1 MPGLDREVIRE
12 INWERA
18 IQNILLDTRS
28 DFVLSPHFDLIYN
41 RASERLIERTTQ
53 GLRSG
58 DYQPRLPI
66 TLSVPKSNFLTRPG
80 SILEPQDRL
89 VHQALLEQALPRIE
103 ENMDRTRSFSHVPN
117 GANALF
123 QPSHEG
129 WDAFQA
135 CVRGISNA
143 HPFVLR
149 ADVANYFETIPQHAV
164 INLLNAAGVRGE
176 IVNLLEEQLLAFQQ
190 RQSTGIIQGIYP
202 SDVLGN
208 FYLSDFDADC
218 EMHGLTSARYV
229 DDIYVGFNDERS
241 ARRELVRLN
250 ARLRSS
256 GLFFNTS
263 KTSILTAANVRAEEG
278 ALEELFDEARGEIY
292 AHLEWLSQSGYGF
305 QGNWIINGDIPTE
318 EEIELQA
325 TKRLLFYDGSH
336 DSQREKIERFCLPIL
351 RGGNDDSAIDLVFDN
366 FDTRPQLT
374 RIYAS
379 YLTHFS
385 RESPDIAARISR
397 LMQEDQFFCD
407 YQRMYVLASIL
418 NRETND
424 ASTVMKCQ
432 QWMESGIIGAETRAL
447 AAIFVAKFGSPQQK
461 RSVRL
466 RYENEPSEYVRAAI
480 LYSAQFFTLADR
492 RTAKRAWGGHSSIN
506 ALIADAI

>member
-1 MPGLDREVIRE
+1 MPGLDREIIPE
-12 INWERA
+12 IDWERA
-18 IQNILLDTRS
+18 IQNILLDARS

-41 RASERLIERTTQ
+41 RASQRLIEKTTQ
-53 GLRSG
+53 ELRSG
-58 DYQPRLPI
+58 AYQPRLPI
-66 TLSVPKSNFLTRPG
+66 TFSVPKSNFLTRPG
-80 SILEPQDRL
+80 STLEPQDRL

-103 ENMDRTRSFSHVPN
+103 ENMDRARTFSHVPN

-135 CVRGISNA
+135 SVRVISNA

-149 ADVANYFETIPQHAV
+149 ADIANYFETLPQHAV
-164 INLLNAAGVRGE
+164 INLLNASGVRGE
-176 IVNLLEEQLLAFQQ
+176 IVNLLEEQLLAFQE
-190 RQSTGIIQGIYP
+190 RRSTGIVQGIYP

-218 EMHGLTSARYV
+218 EMHGLASARYV
-229 DDIYVGFNDERS
+229 DDIYVGFEDES
-241 ARRELVRLN
+241 DARRELVRLN

-256 GLFFNTS
+256 GLFFNPS
-263 KTSILTAANVRAEEG
+263 KTSILTGADVQEEEG
-278 ALEELFDEARGEIY
+278 ELEQLFDAARDEIY
-292 AHLEWLSQSGYGF
+292 NHLDWLSQSGYGF
-305 QGNWIINGDIPTE
+305 QGDWLIEGEEPTE

-325 TKRLLFYDGSH
+325 TKNLLFHGGED
-336 DSQREKIERFCLPIL
+336 DAQREKIERFCLPIL

-374 RIYAS
+374 RLYAS

-397 LMQEDQFFCD
+397 LIQRDQFFCD

-418 NRETND
+418 NREAND
-424 ASTVMKCQ
+424 AGTVLKCH
-432 QWMESGIIGAETRAL
+432 QWMESGTIGAETRAL

-461 RSVRL
+461 RAVRL

-480 LYSAQFFTLADR
+480 LFSAQFFTLADR
-492 RTAKRAWGGHSSIN
+492 RTAKRAWGGHSAIN
-506 ALIADAI
+506 AMIADAI